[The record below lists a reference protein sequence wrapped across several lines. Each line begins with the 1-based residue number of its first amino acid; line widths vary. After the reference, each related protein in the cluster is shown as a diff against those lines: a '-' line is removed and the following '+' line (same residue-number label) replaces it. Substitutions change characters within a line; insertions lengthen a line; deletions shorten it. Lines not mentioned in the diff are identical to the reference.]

1 MRRLLVIL
9 CLSGAAVVSA
19 ITPVT
24 DQITVAA
31 TPIGFTPSKMRGAT
45 TAFCRLE
52 TAEIRYEFGGP
63 TVTTTVGFLWEPG
76 EEKTLQ
82 NTPQVTNVLTTF
94 NAIRTGSTSGLLSC
108 KYY

>member
-1 MRRLLVIL
+1 MRRLVLIAIL
-9 CLSGAAVVSA
+9 LGAGVASA

-24 DQITVAA
+24 EQVTVAA
-31 TPIGFTPSKMRGAT
+31 SAVGFTPARIRNAS

-82 NTPQVTNVLTTF
+82 NTPQVPNVVGTF
-94 NAIRTGSTSGLLSC
+94 NAIRTGATSGQLDC
-108 KYY
+108 KYF

>member
-1 MRRLLVIL
+1 MRRLVLIVL
-9 CLSGAAVVSA
+9 LLAAGVASA

-31 TPIGFTPSKMRGAT
+31 TPIGFTASKMRGAT

-63 TVTTTVGFLWEPG
+63 TVTTTVGFLWEVG

-82 NTPQVTNVLTTF
+82 NTTQVTNMLSTF
-94 NAIRTGSTSGLLSC
+94 NAIRTGSTSGTLSC
-108 KYY
+108 KYF

>member
-1 MRRLLVIL
+1 MRRVLLVL
-9 CLSGAAVVSA
+9 CLSGVAIVSA

-24 DQITVAA
+24 EQVTVAA
-31 TPIGFTPSKMRGAT
+31 TPIGFTGAKIRGAT

-63 TVTTTVGFLWEPG
+63 TVTTSVGFLWEVG

-82 NTPQVTNVLTTF
+82 NTTQVSNVLSTF
-94 NAIRTGSTSGLLSC
+94 NAIRTGATSGTLSC
-108 KYY
+108 KYF